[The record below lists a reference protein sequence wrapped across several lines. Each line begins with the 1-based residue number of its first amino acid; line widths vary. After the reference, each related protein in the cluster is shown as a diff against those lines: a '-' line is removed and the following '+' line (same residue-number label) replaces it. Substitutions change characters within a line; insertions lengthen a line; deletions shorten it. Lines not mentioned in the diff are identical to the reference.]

1 MSSKPAE
8 GAPDDGK
15 VDGTFHSP
23 EWHAARVKELMA
35 PRMTWEE
42 YKGKEKEKER
52 EEERKRQEQEEL
64 EVEYLKQVA
73 ADRERKLNKARE
85 SSGGSRR
92 HRRHRRHRRRDD
104 DGGVREERSSGGGG
118 RHRHRRRRHHRSRSR
133 DGCR

>member
-73 ADRERKLNKARE
+73 AAGVGAVPYLAGIRN
-85 SSGGSRR
+85 GSLKEVSYVGFDLLPLELQ
-92 HRRHRRHRRRDD
+92 HPQHALVG
-104 DGGVREERSSGGGG
+104 DGAPDLAQALGV
-118 RHRHRRRRHHRSRSR
+118 
-133 DGCR
+133 